1 MKRRITELL
10 GLLLV
15 GDGILSAVDPKR
27 HCLLWEIGPE
37 LFRDAM
43 DEFARHPA
51 VTRVVGAAEAIV
63 GLWLASRQEPELST
77 RIAHP
82 RVAMA

>member
-15 GDGILSAVDPKR
+15 GDGVLSAVDPKR
-27 HCLLWEIGPE
+27 HCLLWEVGPE
-37 LFRDAM
+37 LIQKAM

-51 VTRVVGAAEAIV
+51 ATRVVGAAEAIV
-63 GLWLASRQEPELST
+63 GLWLASRQEPEFST
-77 RIAHP
+77 KVTHP
-82 RVAMA
+82 RVAVA

>member
-1 MKRRITELL
+1 MKQRITELL
-10 GLLLV
+10 ALFLV

-37 LFRDAM
+37 SCRHAM

-51 VTRVVGAAEAIV
+51 VTRVVGAVEAIAGV
-63 GLWLASRQEPELST
+63 WLASRQEPELST
-77 RIAHP
+77 KIAHP
-82 RVAMA
+82 RVALA

>member
-1 MKRRITELL
+1 MKRRLTELL

-27 HCLLWEIGPE
+27 HCLLWEVGPE
-37 LFRDAM
+37 LFQEAM

-63 GLWLASRQEPELST
+63 GLWLASRQEPELSMKFT
-77 RIAHP
+77 HP
-82 RVAMA
+82 RVPVA

>member
-15 GDGILSAVDPKR
+15 GDGILTAVDPKR
-27 HCLLWEIGPE
+27 HCLLWEVGPE
-37 LFRDAM
+37 LVQEAM
-43 DEFARHPA
+43 DEFARHPS

-63 GLWLASRQEPELST
+63 GLWLASRQKPELST
-77 RIAHP
+77 RITHP
-82 RVAMA
+82 RMAVA